1 MPGFLQVLGGGLT
14 HGSLYLFCI
23 PYLSAKVFSPLDTT
37 LLVLPPRLFIC
48 SLSKVLSK
56 MSCLQLSFT
65 QIFPTSEFYFP
76 HLSGSLGSHYGLCT
90 SLFMGLFPSSRAAR
104 PSKAKSSSPSIVSP
118 RAALM
123 LRLWLKDECRNL
135 KWWQG
140 RWASPCSMQMF
151 EGFYKHKHFHW
162 AALKRV
168 LLSFRMNDSNGE
180 V

>member
-1 MPGFLQVLGGGLT
+1 MLFPLIHAWFPTGFRRGLT

-23 PYLSAKVFSPLDTT
+23 RYLSAKVFSPLDTT

-76 HLSGSLGSHYGLCT
+76 HLSGSLGSHYGFCT
-90 SLFMGLFPSSRAAR
+90 SLFMGLFPSSRATR

-135 KWWQG
+135 KW
-140 RWASPCSMQMF
+140 
-151 EGFYKHKHFHW
+151 
-162 AALKRV
+162 
-168 LLSFRMNDSNGE
+168 
-180 V
+180 